1 MKKSKSLT
9 MITTA
14 ALAASIVVVPT
25 ASAQYIEG
33 QPIEDTEGLEYKT
46 LIIEDEVIPIS
57 EEAPVEVPNFIQ
69 IEGVIGEITKE
80 PSGLSFV
87 SVKTEGEPF
96 YFYFDDKTVI
106 LNNVGEEITLKE
118 GMQFTAYV
126 DSSKPMIMIYPPRYS
141 PEVVIVQTEEAGT
154 VQYDQFDK
162 DFLNKNKNLIIH
174 VNEETEIVNLS
185 GTKLSK
191 DDIVNE
197 DVVIFYDIV
206 LKSYPGQTSPSK
218 VIVLKYDEEE
228 SNPPAE
234 NPESANVEKAYK
246 IAEEDFYVV
255 NDVKMI
261 PLRLVAEQLGYTVD
275 SNGKGAIVS
284 KGALSYTI
292 TRGTKSYGYNKAIQ
306 YFEEAPA
313 LLEKGKTYVPYE
325 FLEILVNK

>member
-162 DFLNKNKNLIIH
+162 DFLNKNKDLIIH
-174 VNEETEIVNLS
+174 VNEETEITNLS

-191 DDIVNE
+191 DAIVDE

-206 LKSYPGQTSPSK
+206 LESYPAQTSPSK

-234 NPESANVEKAYK
+234 NPELSNVEKAYK

-261 PLRLVAEQLGYTVD
+261 PLRLVAEQLGYKVD

-306 YFEEAPA
+306 YFEEEPA

>member
-1 MKKSKSLT
+1 MKKSLT

-25 ASAQYIEG
+25 ASAQYVEG

-46 LIIEDEVIPIS
+46 LIVEDEVKPIS
-57 EEAPVEVPNFIQ
+57 EDAPVEVPNFIQ

-106 LNNVGEEITLKE
+106 LNNAGEEVTLKE
-118 GMQFTAYV
+118 GMEFTAYV

-162 DFLNKNKNLIIH
+162 NFLNKNKDLVIH
-174 VNEETEIVNLS
+174 VNEKTEITNLS

-191 DDIVNE
+191 EDIVGE

-206 LKSYPGQTSPSK
+206 LKSYPGQTSPSNI
-218 VIVLKYDEEE
+218 IVLKYDEEE
-228 SNPPAE
+228 SNPPVDK
-234 NPESANVEKAYK
+234 PELTNVEKAYK

-255 NDVKMI
+255 NDVKMV
-261 PLRLVAEQLGYTVD
+261 PLRLIAEQLGYTVS

-306 YFEEAPA
+306 YFEEKPA